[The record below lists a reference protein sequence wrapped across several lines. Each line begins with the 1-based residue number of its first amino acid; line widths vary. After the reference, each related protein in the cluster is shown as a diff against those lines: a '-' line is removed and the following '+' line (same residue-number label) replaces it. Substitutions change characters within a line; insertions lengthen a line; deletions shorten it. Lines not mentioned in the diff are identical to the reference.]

1 MIDDIV
7 NTQSIDDVLDAYG
20 MGETNAGSPASA
32 DVLPVYED
40 LVVNGGAVNV
50 CSTDEFS
57 SSFTGGENKLG
68 SRQFLKFSV
77 STGGT
82 HTISAAT
89 SDAPVGQRPD
99 PDMVLHQ
106 AGSIAVS
113 SGSPDDD
120 VGCTTTTPLLCDET
134 LSLDLTAGD
143 YVLEVY
149 EWTNTEPDD
158 SDYPPIGRTCFDVE
172 VTL

>member
-1 MIDDIV
+1 M
-7 NTQSIDDVLDAYG
+7 
-20 MGETNAGSPASA
+20 
-32 DVLPVYED
+32 
-40 LVVNGGAVNV
+40 
-50 CSTDEFS
+50 
-57 SSFTGGENKLG
+57 
-68 SRQFLKFSV
+68 
-77 STGGT
+77 
-82 HTISAAT
+82 HTISAT
-89 SDAPVGQRPD
+89 TTDAPSGQQPD

-120 VGCTTTTPLLCDET
+120 VGCTASTQELCDET

-158 SDYPPIGRTCFDVE
+158 SDNPPIGETCFAVE